1 MATDTSSPAASE
13 AFGTSETINYI
24 RKLHQNWTNAQL
36 QLTKYET
43 ALKNLQNQKKNIGEE
58 FTRVRTDMTNAKAH
72 LKEAQAA
79 YDKVNII
86 VQFFK
91 SRTEVAK
98 NMVDQAYNMALAIF
112 EATEFLNQEGL
123 ERVEEIKKLVAGY
136 NQAQQGDSS
145 NQWSDILT
153 AAILDADSQG
163 VSAFTTAT
171 KAVMAAF
178 KAYISNQ
185 EIFTRTKN
193 YYNKFT
199 KYEKEIRDVITRKN
213 KELSLI
219 NRRYVILLSKNDALE
234 LQVNDIN
241 GKVQDLTFEVNQYH
255 DEFNAAQLS
264 AEYKYTPPSPAS

>member
-58 FTRVRTDMTNAKAH
+58 FTRVRTDMSSAKAH

-79 YDKVNII
+79 YDKVSII

-112 EATEFLNQEGL
+112 EASEFLNQEGL

-219 NRRYVILLSKNDALE
+219 NRRYVFLLSKNDALE